1 MLAVA
6 PPASAGPILAVDF
19 GVSDA
24 GAAPGSPNEVQA
36 GFSDFSVDPMR
47 DADLQLV
54 SGSVS
59 RTFSGITV
67 SVSGTGLL
75 AFYDRVPDVNHT
87 LGNLLEDL
95 AVVFE
100 GDLILTLSGLSAGTY
115 SMTTYHH
122 VPEEEDAGDP
132 FDMSLDTGSGALPIF
147 TDVATSFGT
156 SNPDPIT
163 TRTFQFTA
171 SGVDPVQL
179 TLLGGELLN
188 PLLNGFELTRLDA
201 VPEPGSLMLLGVGIA
216 AALTGGRHRSWR
228 RARGTRAAAGASESR
243 PRAA

>member
-1 MLAVA
+1 VLAVA
-6 PPASAGPILAVDF
+6 TPASAGPILAVDF

-36 GFSDFSVDPMR
+36 GFSDFSVDPIR

-75 AFYDRVPDVNHT
+75 TFYDLEDVDHT
-87 LGNLLEDL
+87 LGNLLEDF
-95 AVVFE
+95 AVVLG
-100 GDLILTLSGLSAGTY
+100 GDLTLTLSGLSAGAY
-115 SMTTYHH
+115 SMTSYHH
-122 VPEEEDAGDP
+122 VPVADKADT
-132 FDMSLDTGSGALPIF
+132 FAMTLDSGSGASTIF
-147 TDVATSFGT
+147 TEVSTSFGT

-163 TRTFQFTA
+163 TRTLQFTA
-171 SGVDPVQL
+171 SGVDPVRL
-179 TLLGGELLN
+179 TLVGGSEVR
-188 PLLNGFELTRLDA
+188 PVLNGFELTRLDA

-228 RARGTRAAAGASESR
+228 RGRGTRAAAGASESR